1 MREIRAPLPLRVK
14 PMLPLQRRA
23 AERLPEQQELS
34 FEMGGACSVTEA
46 LDLHAA
52 RRLSIHPPIHRAADD
67 TDEAGMKKFEEIAA
81 QVFAAIGFGL
91 TFVFVM
97 LFVVKV
103 VWWTLH

>member
-1 MREIRAPLPLRVK
+1 MK
-14 PMLPLQRRA
+14 PIFTLQRRT
-23 AERLPEQQELS
+23 AERLPEEQELS
-34 FEMGGACSVTEA
+34 FKMRRARFVTEA
-46 LDLHAA
+46 FEFHAA

-67 TDEAGMKKFEEIAA
+67 TDETGMKKFEEITT

>member
-1 MREIRAPLPLRVK
+1 M
-14 PMLPLQRRA
+14 
-23 AERLPEQQELS
+23 EL
-34 FEMGGACSVTEA
+34 
-46 LDLHAA
+46 HPA
-52 RRLSIHPPIHRAADD
+52 RRLSIHPAADD
-67 TDEAGMKKFEEIAA
+67 TDAAGMKKFEEIAT